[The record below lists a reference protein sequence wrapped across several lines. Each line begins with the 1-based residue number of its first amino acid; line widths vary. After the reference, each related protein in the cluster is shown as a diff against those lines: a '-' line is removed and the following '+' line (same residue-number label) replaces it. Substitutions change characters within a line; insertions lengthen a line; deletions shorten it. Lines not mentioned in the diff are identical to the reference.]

1 MSTLI
6 LQQHVS
12 YLRNDARHSIFVV
25 GLVDCLIAVVATIVA
40 IIVAAIVALGCF
52 DLDLVLLKHFAACLY
67 RLKIKSSAIRILPD
81 VDFGHGV

>member
-1 MSTLI
+1 VSTLI

-40 IIVAAIVALGCF
+40 IIVALGCF
-52 DLDLVLLKHFAACLY
+52 DLNLVLLKHFAACLH